1 MSSVCDLEA
10 RMRRVAILIVILGV
24 MAPVSPAARGGQGHG
39 ENFVLVEESRLPPDT
54 EQAGTSTLDIDLVDV
69 DGDGDLD
76 LFKAQGTDSLSGR
89 PNQLLINT
97 GTGQFVDE
105 SAQRLPFENLNSTKA
120 DWGDVDGD
128 GDLDGIVAQVGGE
141 QLLLNDGFGVFAD
154 GSSQLPAPLPLLSDI
169 SADAHFADV
178 DGDGDLDILVSNEIP
193 FPGPFAGAQS
203 RLWINNGL
211 GQFTD
216 QTFPRLPVAIEQTV
230 AMLPG
235 DIDGDGDLD
244 LIVLNRGQDKVLMN
258 SGAGFFTDETSLRFP
273 DTDDTSRAG
282 GLADLDGDGDLDLV
296 VGNSRGEA
304 AALYFNDGV
313 GRFAAG
319 DFGMTPL
326 PNETIAGLELV
337 DLDADGDLD
346 VYLSNAGQLLV
357 GHGFLGGPDRYFR
370 NNGQGYFVERTRS
383 HFDPPNDPTTDSAF
397 GDIDGDGDLDLVV
410 GNSGENGGERVFVN
424 YPCAGGLCSIR
435 SE

>member
-1 MSSVCDLEA
+1 
-10 RMRRVAILIVILGV
+10 MRRLAIVLAIVV
-24 MAPVSPAARGGQGHG
+24 WPSVSQVRVGTEGQGQ
-39 ENFVLVEESRLPPDT
+39 NFMLVEEVRLPPST
-54 EQAGTSTLDIDLVDV
+54 ELPGTSTLDVDLVDV

-76 LFKAQGTDSLSGR
+76 IYKAQGTDSLEGR

-97 GTGQFVDE
+97 GSGHFADE
-105 SAQRLPFENLNSTKA
+105 SSARLPFENLNSTKA

-128 GDLDGIVAQVGGE
+128 GDLDGIVANVGGE
-141 QLLLNDGFGVFAD
+141 QLLVNNGLGVFAD
-154 GSSQLPAPLPLLSDI
+154 GGSRLPPPLPLIFDI

-178 DGDGDLDILVSNEIP
+178 EGDGDLDILVSNEIP
-193 FPGPFAGAQS
+193 FPGPFTGAQS
-203 RLWINNGL
+203 RLWINNGI

-216 QTFPRLPVAIEQTV
+216 ETFPRLPVAVEQTV

-244 LIVLNRGQDKVLMN
+244 FIVLNRGQDKVLIN
-258 SGAGFFTDETSLRFP
+258 SGAGMFTDETSQRFP
-273 DTDDTSRAG
+273 VTSDTTRAG

-304 AALYFNDGV
+304 AALYFNDGA
-313 GRFAAG
+313 GRFTTG

-326 PNETIAGLELV
+326 PSETIAGLELV
-337 DLDADGDLD
+337 DLDRDGDLD

-357 GHGFLGGPDRYFR
+357 GHGFLGGLDRYFR
-370 NNGQGYFVERTRS
+370 NNGRGRFEERTTS
-383 HFDPPNDPTTDSAF
+383 HFVPANDPTTDSAF
-397 GDIDGDGDLDLVV
+397 GDIDGDGDPDLVS

-424 YPCAGGLCSIR
+424 YPCAQGVCDIR
-435 SE
+435 VE